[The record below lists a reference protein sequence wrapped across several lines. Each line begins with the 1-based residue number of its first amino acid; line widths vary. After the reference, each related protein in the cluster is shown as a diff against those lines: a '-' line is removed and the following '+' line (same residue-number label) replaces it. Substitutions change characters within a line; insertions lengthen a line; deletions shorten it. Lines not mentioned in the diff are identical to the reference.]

1 MTYGMLSIKIMM
13 TLIICTYTL
22 VFIGNMIWDYKIE
35 RMPWSFKLSLGLI
48 AMAMFVSI
56 FNCVLAI
63 IWGIM

>member
-1 MTYGMLSIKIMM
+1 
-13 TLIICTYTL
+13 
-22 VFIGNMIWDYKIE
+22 MIWDYKIE